1 MGNGRYTESGKKKAQ
16 RVNEI
21 LQERDW
27 GMTQYEIM
35 VEMGIGKGCK
45 GGMESA
51 LASLQHHGV
60 LVSEDERGRIWL
72 FEERYYSTSDLD
84 RWR

>member
-16 RVNEI
+16 RVKEI

-35 VEMGIGKGCK
+35 VELGISRGCK

-51 LASLQHHGV
+51 LASLQKHGV

-72 FEERYYSTSDLD
+72 FEELYYSVEDHQ